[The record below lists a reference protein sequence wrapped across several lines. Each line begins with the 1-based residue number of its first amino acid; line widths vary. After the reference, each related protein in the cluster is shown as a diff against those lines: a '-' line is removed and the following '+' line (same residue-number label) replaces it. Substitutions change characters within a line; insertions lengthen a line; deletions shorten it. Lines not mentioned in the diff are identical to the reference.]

1 MAGVRATRHET
12 DENYCVQEMPM
23 PSLGETLPHKRAI
36 QSRRKKKG
44 DYDQVVA
51 VLTAVADYG
60 NIEASKRACVVERRR
75 A

>member
-1 MAGVRATRHET
+1 
-12 DENYCVQEMPM
+12 M